1 MAVMNDVEMHE
12 LLALQEAINRF
23 REVDPLE
30 EMYYLK
36 PEEPPAQRGPPML
49 PSLEQEETGL

>member
-1 MAVMNDVEMHE
+1 MHE